1 MPFESLAAE
10 VRMNT
15 PTKQRRSTRRIF
27 KGFAVLAM
35 LAVLGVA
42 VLLGSLWLERRTEI
56 TLPKPTGA
64 FAVGRSIY
72 DWTDDAKLD
81 ALAPVSGT
89 KRELLVWIW
98 YPSAARQSVAM
109 DDYLPAQ
116 VRAPA
121 HPASGP
127 LIFRLL
133 SRVFGL
139 LTRDLSKVHGH
150 SLRNAEVSS
159 QQRSYPVV
167 IMRAGASLEVWNY
180 STLAEDLASHGYVVV
195 GFDAPYRTGV
205 VVFPDGRVMR
215 RTPENNPELFS
226 GEELTL
232 LANKLLAAW
241 TGDIAFVLNR
251 LEQLNAS
258 DPSGKFT
265 ARLDMTRVG
274 VFGHSFGGA
283 TAAQFCSQDSRC
295 KAGIDV
301 DGSLHGSVIQA
312 GIHKPFMF
320 LLSGHGDFS
329 SDAETRQIQADIQSV
344 YDRLPT
350 DGRLR
355 ISIRGANHFTFTD
368 DGALL
373 KSHVM
378 RGVLRA
384 LGKLGIDGHRQL
396 AVTAYCVHS
405 FFDSY
410 LKGAGASQLKISSP
424 LYPEIHILE

>member
-1 MPFESLAAE
+1 MHTSSVSKPRSLA
-10 VRMNT
+10 
-15 PTKQRRSTRRIF
+15 RRIF
-27 KGFAVLAM
+27 RAIAALAM
-35 LAVLGVA
+35 VGVLGIA
-42 VLLGSLWLERRTEI
+42 VSLELLWLERRSEI
-56 TLPKPTGA
+56 TLPTPTGS
-64 FAVGRSIY
+64 FAVGRGIY
-72 DWTDDAKLD
+72 DWTDDKTLD
-81 ALAPVSGT
+81 TLAPGPGS

-98 YPSAARQSVAM
+98 YPAAAGQPATI

-121 HPASGP
+121 LPASGP
-127 LIFRLL
+127 LVFRVL
-133 SRVFGL
+133 SRGFGL

-150 SLRNAEVSS
+150 SFRNADVSP

-195 GFDAPYRTGV
+195 GLDAPYRTGV

-215 RTPENNPELFS
+215 RTSENNPELFS
-226 GEELTL
+226 GEELTV
-232 LANKLLAAW
+232 LATKLLAAW
-241 TGDIAFVLNR
+241 TGDITFVLDR
-251 LEQLNAS
+251 LERLNTL

-265 ARLDMTRVG
+265 GRLDMRRVG

-283 TAAQFCSQDSRC
+283 QAAQFCSQDSRC

-312 GIHKPFMF
+312 GIHKPFLF
-320 LLSGHGDFS
+320 LLSGQGDFS
-329 SDAETRQIQADIQSV
+329 SDVEVRQIQADIQSV
-344 YDRLPT
+344 YDRLPA

-378 RGVLRA
+378 RGVLRVF
-384 LGKLGIDGHRQL
+384 GKLGIDGRRQL

-405 FFDSY
+405 FFDAY
-410 LKGAGASQLKISSP
+410 LKGANVLPPKIASP
-424 LYPEIHILE
+424 LYPEIQVLE